1 MISLGKGKH
10 TRVHFGWWEDSNI
23 NEPSRLKVELLLLK
37 RKVFFFLRKRKVEGF
52 IWIYEDLLLLSIGS
66 FTWRFFLG
74 SRALFA
80 GPASTEKRKF
90 CFQIGSHG
98 TIYTFKYYFVTVFL
112 VISFQFLAISRIQT
126 DPKNLQI

>member
-1 MISLGKGKH
+1 MRSLGKGKH

-37 RKVFFFLRKRKVEGF
+37 RKVFYFFEKKESWGVYMDLWGPTLVINREFYLAIFPWVPCAVRGTRK
-52 IWIYEDLLLLSIGS
+52 Y
-66 FTWRFFLG
+66 
-74 SRALFA
+74 
-80 GPASTEKRKF
+80 EKRKF

-98 TIYTFKYYFVTVFL
+98 TIYTFKYYFVTVFS